1 MCEANG
7 PKQARCVVTYAC
19 PESFTADD
27 MSQLESEIDALKRE
41 LIQLKYQ
48 KRQQN
53 EEFDILNWYTAVME
67 DGKCTKELWKELE

>member
-1 MCEANG
+1 M
-7 PKQARCVVTYAC
+7 K
-19 PESFTADD
+19 
-27 MSQLESEIDALKRE
+27 SEIDALKRE